1 MIGHAGSSR
10 SLFEAKIV
18 QSFSVCLGF
27 EVKHAYFNSLYVGLA
42 SALSTVRVINQKCDA
57 FTNLFALFRALGI
70 SFDKHP
76 YQQIVHASPSA
87 DSVYVRVSNC

>member
-1 MIGHAGSSR
+1 LCPRHLRTSFIVAIRAILLIFLRHLRTSFDVYINSILMIGHAGSSR

-42 SALSTVRVINQKCDA
+42 SALSTVRVIN
-57 FTNLFALFRALGI
+57 
-70 SFDKHP
+70 
-76 YQQIVHASPSA
+76 
-87 DSVYVRVSNC
+87 

>member
-1 MIGHAGSSR
+1 MEVATHDISFVALTVLNVVWSQRRFLFPRHLRTSFDVYINSILMIGHAGSSR

-42 SALSTVRVINQKCDA
+42 SALSTVRVIN
-57 FTNLFALFRALGI
+57 
-70 SFDKHP
+70 
-76 YQQIVHASPSA
+76 
-87 DSVYVRVSNC
+87 